1 MISKRCSKGACRLKP
16 KPLPASA
23 ALYRRI
29 AQILESA
36 RSGVARTVNTTQVV
50 ANWLIGREIV
60 EAEQRGKKRAQYGE
74 RLLEELSKK
83 LTEDFG
89 AGFSVQGL
97 RYMRQFYHEFPVLI
111 SQPPIRLTLR
121 GMSSLLSGPAANNEI
136 HHTPCGELDTDSN
149 GGTPAEWKPGQLSP
163 NLSWSLYR
171 HLLRVALPEARAFYE
186 IEAIQNRWSAR
197 ELERQINSLL
207 YDRLAAS
214 RDKKG
219 LLRLARNGQEIAGPL
234 DVFKDPLVLEFLKI
248 LPAAKLVESE
258 LESALLSQLQA
269 FLLELGK
276 GFAFVARQQ
285 RLTLDGDHFY
295 IDLVFYHTVLKCY
308 VLLDLK
314 VGKLTHQDLGQ
325 LQLYVNYFDRERLTP
340 GDQPTL
346 GLILCTDKNDAVV
359 KYTLGPDQEQRI
371 FASRYQLHLPTVAQ
385 LRAELKR
392 ELRFLS

>member
-1 MISKRCSKGACRLKP
+1 MKP
-16 KPLPASA
+16 KPAPASA
-23 ALYRRI
+23 DLYQRI

-36 RSGVARTVNTTQVV
+36 RTRVARTVNTTQVM

-60 EAEQRGKKRAQYGE
+60 EAEQSGKKRAQYGE
-74 RLLEELSKK
+74 GLLLDLSARLQAQ
-83 LTEDFG
+83 FG
-89 AGFSVQGL
+89 RGYSVDNLGWF
-97 RYMRQFYHEFPVLI
+97 RQFYLVYPQLVVPGKSDAVRRISVNSASSDALRRKSTTVTSPLI
-111 SQPPIRLTLR
+111 DASAELEIAYTNYNPSGQPGLP
-121 GMSSLLSGPAANNEI
+121 
-136 HHTPCGELDTDSN
+136 H
-149 GGTPAEWKPGQLSP
+149 P
-163 NLSWSLYR
+163 NLSWTHYR
-171 HLLRVALPEARAFYE
+171 TLLRVAVPEARAFYE

-214 RDKKG
+214 RDKNG
-219 LLRLARNGQEIAGPL
+219 LLRLAQHGQEIAGPL

-248 LPAAKLVESE
+248 PAAAKLVESD

-269 FLLELGK
+269 FLMELGK

-285 RLTLDGDHFY
+285 RITLESDHFY
-295 IDLVFYHTVLKCY
+295 IDLVFYHTILKCY

-325 LQLYVNYFDRERLTP
+325 LQLYVNYYDHERLTP

-359 KYTLGPDQEQRI
+359 KYTLGPHQEQRI
-371 FASRYQLHLPTVAQ
+371 FASRYQLHLPTEAQ